1 MTESVLVPKR
11 QRWKRFTVLIGLLL
25 VAAVLGWRWWG
36 GVRVDAEAIGRR
48 DFVKTVVAS
57 GRVQTP
63 HRVEVASQIT
73 GEVLRV
79 PVAEGQTVRSEQV
92 LIELDASEQR
102 ALMRQAEVAVVQAE
116 ARQRQLIEVLLPV
129 AEQSVRQTQ
138 ASLGNLQSMLR
149 RQQEL
154 AAKGFIGD
162 AALDETRKGVELAD
176 AQLQSSRKQRDAL
189 RTGGSDRALT
199 VAAVAQARA
208 AADVAR
214 ARLGYTVIHAPA
226 AGTLIGRNVEAGDVV
241 QAGKV
246 LMTLSPVGRTQL
258 VAQIDEKNLR
268 LLATGQKALA
278 SADAYPTQRFEAVL
292 VYINPRVNAQTGA
305 VEVKLDVPSPPS
317 VLKQDM
323 TVSIDIEVARRANA
337 LLVPASALED
347 AQGPD
352 AQSGSV
358 LRIEQGRAVRRPV
371 RLGLRSAGWAE
382 VLEGLEEG
390 NLVVP
395 VPAAVLSGQRVRTR
409 VPAVSAVSATS
420 ATSATS
426 AASR

>member
-1 MTESVLVPKR
+1 M
-11 QRWKRFTVLIGLLL
+11 
-25 VAAVLGWRWWG
+25 
-36 GVRVDAEAIGRR
+36 
-48 DFVKTVVAS
+48 
-57 GRVQTP
+57 
-63 HRVEVASQIT
+63 
-73 GEVLRV
+73 
-79 PVAEGQTVRSEQV
+79 
-92 LIELDASEQR
+92 
-102 ALMRQAEVAVVQAE
+102 
-116 ARQRQLIEVLLPV
+116 
-129 AEQSVRQTQ
+129 
-138 ASLGNLQSMLR
+138 
-149 RQQEL
+149 
-154 AAKGFIGD
+154 
-162 AALDETRKGVELAD
+162 
-176 AQLQSSRKQRDAL
+176 
-189 RTGGSDRALT
+189 
-199 VAAVAQARA
+199 
-208 AADVAR
+208 
-214 ARLGYTVIHAPA
+214 
-226 AGTLIGRNVEAGDVV
+226 V

-246 LMTLSPVGRTQL
+246 LMTLSPAGRTQL

-395 VPAAVLSGQRVRTR
+395 VPAAVLSGQRVRTS

-420 ATSATS
+420 A
-426 AASR
+426 ASR